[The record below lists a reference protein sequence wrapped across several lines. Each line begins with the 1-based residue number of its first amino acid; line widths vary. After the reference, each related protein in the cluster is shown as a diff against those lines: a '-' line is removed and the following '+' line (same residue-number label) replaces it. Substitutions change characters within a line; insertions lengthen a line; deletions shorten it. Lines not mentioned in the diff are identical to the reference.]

1 VNLGEATQ
9 AVMDRG
15 FDYLPAPRVYLMLNT
30 AKDNFEDIWQWPW
43 LDVLKTGPTP
53 LTITDLKLMMMV
65 KATATSDELLGLDM
79 RQAMQDNTNLA
90 AAGPPQY
97 WWLEGA
103 TVLHAWPGD
112 GAGVLVRYIA
122 DSPALVQPT
131 DTPLIPARYHPLWID
146 LAVCEAYKDS
156 DNFSAAQMLRADV
169 YARMGDVIARYE
181 TRNRQHSPFMTMRAS
196 NGDD

>member
-1 VNLGEATQ
+1 VNLGAATQ

-15 FDYLPAPRVYLMLNT
+15 FDYLSTSRVNLMLNT

-43 LDVLKTGPTP
+43 LDILTTGPTP
-53 LTITDLKLMMMV
+53 LTIADLKLVMMV
-65 KATATSDELLGLDM
+65 KNAASSGELLGLDM
-79 RQAMQDNTNLA
+79 RQAMQDDTDLA
-90 AAGPPQY
+90 AAGTPQY

-103 TVLHAWPGD
+103 TILHAWPGD
-112 GAGVLVRYIA
+112 GASVLVHYLA
-122 DSPALVQPT
+122 DSPPLVLPT

-156 DNFSAAQMLRADV
+156 DNFSAAQQLRADV

-181 TRNRQHSPFMTMRAS
+181 TRNRQHSPFMTVRAS
-196 NGDD
+196 NEDD